1 MDLKLI
7 EILKI
12 KQLDAGFFGDNSV
25 LNQTIRGISIDSRK
39 VTKNQLFIAIK
50 GDNFDGHSFIEN
62 VLQNKACAVVV
73 EKKWV
78 KQNELNG
85 NFIAVPDTLNALQE
99 ISGYYRSKFNYPF
112 ISLTG
117 SNGKTTTKEM
127 VATVLSKRYRVLKN
141 EGNLNNH
148 IGVPLTLCRLDENY
162 NMGVIEMGANHF
174 GEIARLS
181 EISQPN
187 FGLITNIG
195 PAHLEFFG
203 SLEGVAKAKTEL
215 WKYLESTHGTAFVN
229 IDDDYLSQMIPNTK
243 KVVTYGFNNNKANIA
258 GEFIGCD
265 RFGYP
270 RFSVMGTQFKL
281 KVVGMHNIH
290 NALAA
295 VTVGLEFNLD
305 MNQIKSALN
314 DFLPSSKRMEVLR
327 EKGLIILNDCYNS
340 NRMSAEKALIT
351 LNQLQAKGRRIAVLA
366 DMLELG
372 DLSEPHHR
380 DIGELA
386 AKLSVDYLLCYGKLS
401 KYTLDQARSIG
412 FKKAEHFEK
421 KSDLIL
427 YLKNLVIPGDVIL
440 IKGSRG
446 MAMEEVTQALT
457 TSEHTN

>member
-12 KQLDAGFFGDNSV
+12 KELSAGYFGDNSIM
-25 LNQTIRGISIDSRK
+25 NQTIQGISIDSRTVK
-39 VTKNQLFIAIK
+39 KNQLFFAIK
-50 GDNFDGHSFIEN
+50 GDKFDGHSFVKD
-62 VLQNKACAVVV
+62 VLQKDTCAVVV
-73 EKKWV
+73 EKNWFD
-78 KQNELNG
+78 QNELNG
-85 NFIAVPDTLNALQE
+85 NFIVVKDTLHALQE
-99 ISGYYRSKFNYPF
+99 ISGYYRSKFSYPF
-112 ISLTG
+112 FSLTG

-127 VATVLSKRYRVLKN
+127 VAAVLSKRYHVIKN

-148 IGVPLTLCRLDENY
+148 IGVPLTLFRLNENY
-162 NMGVIEMGANHF
+162 DIGVIEMGANHF

-181 EISQPN
+181 EISQPDY
-187 FGLITNIG
+187 GLITNIG

-203 SLEGVAKAKTEL
+203 SLDGVAKAKTEL
-215 WKYLESTHGTAFVN
+215 WKYLETSNGTAFVN
-229 IDDDYLSQMIPNTK
+229 LDDDYLSQMIPNAK
-243 KVVTYGFNNNKANIA
+243 KVITYGLNNKADIA

-265 RFGYP
+265 KFGNP

-305 MNQIKSALN
+305 MNQIKSALD

-327 EKGLIILNDCYNS
+327 EKGFVILNDCYNS
-340 NRMSAEKALIT
+340 NRLSAEKALIT
-351 LNQLQAKGRRIAVLA
+351 LNQMQTKGKRIAVLA

-372 DLSEPHHR
+372 ELSEPHHR

-386 AKLSVDYLLCYGKLS
+386 TKLSVDYLLCYGELS
-401 KYTLDQARSIG
+401 KYTVEQARRIG
-412 FKKAEHFEK
+412 LKKAEHFEN

-427 YLKNLVIPGDVIL
+427 YLKKLVTPGDVIL

-457 TSEHTN
+457 IQTNSF